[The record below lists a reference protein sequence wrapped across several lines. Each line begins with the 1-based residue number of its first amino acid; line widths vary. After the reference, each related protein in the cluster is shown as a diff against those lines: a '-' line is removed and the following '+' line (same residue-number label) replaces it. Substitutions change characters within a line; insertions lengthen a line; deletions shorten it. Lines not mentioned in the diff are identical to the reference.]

1 MEWFGFLVG
10 KYYNINMDLSNILLF
25 GIQIV
30 CFAIAFII
38 GNTTGNW
45 GLAAPIAIGGFIG
58 GLVIGNIVG
67 SFEDKQFKEK
77 MAAEKKYN
85 EEHAFEIAK
94 DRFSKPE
101 WFNEKF
107 YRRRSFLPLGRRDGQ
122 PPYVYVNS
130 SKYYETMKDIEYLDE
145 YHTDSENEK
154 ILIYLLRG
162 DDDYICDYLKDYE
175 RQWQIT
181 LTDDE
186 KKKLKTI
193 ISVKDEP
200 EFKKYKRIIRKNKEK
215 EVEQWQKEQE
225 KKEDIFYDDGETIDD
240 DSIDA
245 LIYDDSIDN
254 ELDGRHFVK
263 VYHLTSYNNVPSIRK
278 KGIMSRSFVED
289 SVDYTDI
296 AESGA
301 LNNHRKAIICGIAL
315 DNYARC
321 FFNPMPPMYHNRIKE
336 GYDDLC
342 IVELH
347 IPIRKVVKHGKAFHN
362 FEIDGAKFIKYYK
375 QSIASS
381 HKPLSEIEAHSINEI
396 KWDSSKSAY
405 DSNRDETIAKRGAE
419 LLVYPNIPAKY
430 IYRVYMDRDL
440 STHWLKDAYELGHP
454 EIIGKEDD

>member
-1 MEWFGFLVG
+1 MELG
-10 KYYNINMDLSNILLF
+10 NILLF

-30 CFAIAFII
+30 CCVIALII

-45 GLAAPIAIGGFIG
+45 GMAMPIAIGGFIG
-58 GLVIGNIVG
+58 GLVIGNVVG
-67 SFEDKQFKEK
+67 SIENKHFKEK
-77 MAAEKKYN
+77 LAAEKKYN

-101 WFNEKF
+101 WFNERF
-107 YRRRSFLPLGRRDGQ
+107 YRSQSVLPFKRKDGR
-122 PPYVYVNS
+122 PSYNYINPA
-130 SKYYETMKDIEYLDE
+130 KYYGTMKDIEYLSE
-145 YHTDSENEK
+145 YYTDSEKER

-162 DDDYICDYLKDYE
+162 DDDYIYDYLKNYE
-175 RQWQIT
+175 RRWGIV

-186 KKKLKTI
+186 KKELKEI

-200 EFKKYKRIIRKNKEK
+200 EFKKYKKTIKKNKEK
-215 EVEQWQKEQE
+215 EAKQEQE
-225 KKEDIFYDDGETIDD
+225 IMKDDYYDEEFIDEDSTDVSVYDEDIDD
-240 DSIDA
+240 DTDVYDGGID
-245 LIYDDSIDN
+245 DDVG
-254 ELDGRHFVK
+254 ERRFVK
-263 VYHLTSYNNVPSIRK
+263 VYHLTSYDNVPSIRRN
-278 KGIMSRSFVED
+278 GIMSRSFVEN

-301 LNNHRKAIICGIAL
+301 LNNHRKAMICGIAL

-347 IPIRKVVKHGKAFHN
+347 IPIRETIRHGETFHD

-381 HKPLSEIEAHSINEI
+381 HGPLSEIEAHNIDEI

-419 LLVYPNIPAKY
+419 LLVYPKIPAKY
-430 IYRVYMDRDL
+430 IYKVYMDRDL
-440 STHWLKDAYELGHP
+440 STHRLKEAYELGYP
-454 EIIGKEDD
+454 EIGGEDDD